1 MAAVEPPPQKPEQK
15 FMRFRPC
22 IDLHAG
28 VVKQIV
34 GSTLTDAPA
43 GENEEPITN
52 FETEKSSA
60 EYARMYKEDNL
71 PGGHVIMLGGGNEEA
86 ALAALREYPGGMQI
100 GGGVTAENA
109 ASYIEA
115 GASHVIVTSYVFKDG
130 KVAFDR
136 LQTLLQLVGK
146 EKLVLDLSCRKK
158 PPPPVPA
165 AQSGDPAAPGGE
177 AEGKAAAAAAAE
189 VDDKYYVVTDRWQ
202 KYTDFAI
209 TQENLYLLAQYC
221 DEFLVHGVEA
231 EGKRA
236 GMLED
241 LVAQLGAWSPVRA
254 TYAGGARALRDLDR
268 VKELGGGKVDLTIG
282 SALDC
287 FGGDLSY
294 RAVVDWQRRQEA
306 EAEEACSDH
315 SDKRPRPA
323 AAP

>member
-1 MAAVEPPPQKPEQK
+1 FFTNFNCQVIKMAAVEPPPQKPEQK

-165 AQSGDPAAPGGE
+165 A
-177 AEGKAAAAAAAE
+177 
-189 VDDKYYVVTDRWQ
+189 YYVVTDRWQ
-202 KYTDFAI
+202 KYTDLRHH
-209 TQENLYLLAQYC
+209 ENLYLLAQYC

-306 EAEEACSDH
+306 EAEEARSDH

-323 AAP
+323 AAAPAPAPAPTP